1 MVLPGT
7 TSSQHGN
14 IYCMLVML
22 LAGEPVYG
30 VDAGSNCS
38 LLTNLSH
45 QYTSTQHGT
54 AGYH

>member
-1 MVLPGT
+1 
-7 TSSQHGN
+7 
-14 IYCMLVML
+14 ML